1 MAKSEYRIAT
11 VARKS
16 KGARVA
22 TNRILVACGG
32 LIALGLEA
40 EIGSVAVGYAADLIA
55 VDGDPSR
62 DPTALGRVLF
72 VMKAGVIYRNEGAT
86 RMRQVR

>member
-1 MAKSEYRIAT
+1 MYVEARIDRDGT
-11 VARKS
+11 S
-16 KGARVA
+16 G
-22 TNRILVACGG
+22 
-32 LIALGLEA
+32 ALGLEA

-55 VDGDPSR
+55 VDGDPGR

-86 RMRQVR
+86 